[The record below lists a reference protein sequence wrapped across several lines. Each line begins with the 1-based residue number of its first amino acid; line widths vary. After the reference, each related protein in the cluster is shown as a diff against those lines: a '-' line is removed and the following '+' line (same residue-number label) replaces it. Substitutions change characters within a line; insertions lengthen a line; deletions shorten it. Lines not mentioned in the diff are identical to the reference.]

1 MYNSPLLSSNGS
13 IKNPNLI
20 FFHLLV
26 VESLPFGGV
35 GESGMGNYHGKNSF
49 DSFSH
54 KKGCVI
60 KKQAMESFNRYSIF
74 FFIFVL
80 VLALTKEE
88 ERNQH
93 ILKHFNCK

>member
-1 MYNSPLLSSNGS
+1 
-13 IKNPNLI
+13 
-20 FFHLLV
+20 
-26 VESLPFGGV
+26 
-35 GESGMGNYHGKNSF
+35 MGNYHGKNSF

-60 KKQAMESFNRYSIF
+60 KKQTMESFNRYSI

>member
-74 FFIFVL
+74 FLYSSLF
-80 VLALTKEE
+80 
-88 ERNQH
+88 
-93 ILKHFNCK
+93 